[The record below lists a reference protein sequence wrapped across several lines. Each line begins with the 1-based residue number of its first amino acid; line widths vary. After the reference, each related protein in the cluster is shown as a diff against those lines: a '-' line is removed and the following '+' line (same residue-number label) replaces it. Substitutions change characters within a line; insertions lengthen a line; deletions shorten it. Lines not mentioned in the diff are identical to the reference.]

1 MTNKSKPHPFFQENE
16 RQMKTY
22 CKLLYAFP
30 LLAALF
36 AHSACQANNHL
47 KVNTT
52 TITQLDINR
61 YMGKWYEIARY
72 NHFFEK
78 GMTHVYTEYSLQPD
92 GKIKVINRGI
102 KDGKPK
108 EIIGK
113 GKQPSPKEH
122 PGQLKVS
129 FFLWFYSDYY
139 ILELDK
145 DYQYA
150 LVGSSSSDY
159 LWILSRTPQ
168 MPQAELDALLKKIVL
183 RGYDLSKLIFVEQ

>member
-1 MTNKSKPHPFFQENE
+1 
-16 RQMKTY
+16 MKTY

-36 AHSACQANNHL
+36 AHSACQADNHL
-47 KVNTT
+47 KINTT
-52 TITQLDINR
+52 TITQLEINR

-78 GMTHVYTEYSLQPD
+78 GMTHVYTEYTLQSD
-92 GKIKVINRGI
+92 GKIQVINRGI

-129 FFLWFYSDYY
+129 FFLWFYADYY

-168 MPQAELDALLKKIVL
+168 MPKAVLDNLLQIIVL